1 MLKLAIL
8 DDYQNVAQDFVNL
21 KKLSTKYQIEI
32 FNKPFEDEEDAI
44 EQLKILKPYLLCEKE
59 LK

>member
-32 FNKPFEDEEDAI
+32 FNEPFEYEDDAI
-44 EQLKILKPYLLCEKE
+44 EQL
-59 LK
+59 